1 MNLDTV
7 WRLRRE
13 NATKASEV
21 IRTLGFAGIALI
33 WVLRPE
39 QSNMVQWEML
49 IPGGLIV
56 IGLSLDVFQLLVVS
70 RSWKS
75 LGDRMNY
82 KFRRELDTV
91 ADQDER
97 VKLSKEWNERE
108 FELPTGFH
116 RPGNV
121 LFWSK
126 FAFVGAAYLVILVSI
141 ILRLV

>member
-1 MNLDTV
+1 MKLDTV

-21 IRTLGFAGIALI
+21 VRTLGFAGIALI

-39 QSNMVQWEML
+39 QSNRVQWEML

-56 IGLSLDVFQLLVVS
+56 IALLLDVIQLLVMS
-70 RSWKS
+70 RKWKS
-75 LGDRMNY
+75 LGDKKNDEF
-82 KFRRELDTV
+82 KTELNKV

-97 VKLSKEWNERE
+97 EKLSRKWNERE
-108 FELPTGFH
+108 FNLPTGFH
-116 RPGNV
+116 LPGSM

-126 FAFVGAAYLVILVSI
+126 FAFVGAAYLVIFISI
-141 ILRLV
+141 IQRLV